1 MRRYQKKL
9 LVVVFDNS
17 SEVEDQYF
25 KYFKKQTLLA
35 LQALQLQ
42 SMTLQT
48 SKSIK
53 KIDNKLLLA
62 TMLSEYVKK
71 KKTL

>member
-1 MRRYQKKL
+1 
-9 LVVVFDNS
+9 VVFDSS
-17 SEVEDQYF
+17 SEVEDQCF
-25 KYFKKQTLLA
+25 EYFKKQTLLA

>member
-1 MRRYQKKL
+1 M
-9 LVVVFDNS
+9 VFDSS
-17 SEVEDQYF
+17 SEIEDQCFEYF
-25 KYFKKQTLLA
+25 KNQTLLA

-42 SMTLQT
+42 SMTLKP

-53 KIDNKLLLA
+53 KINNKLLLA
-62 TMLSEYVKK
+62 TLLSEYVKK

>member
-1 MRRYQKKL
+1 
-9 LVVVFDNS
+9 VVFDSS

-25 KYFKKQTLLA
+25 EYFKKQTLLA

-42 SMTLQT
+42 SITLQT

>member
-1 MRRYQKKL
+1 M
-9 LVVVFDNS
+9 VFDSS
-17 SEVEDQYF
+17 SEIEDQCFEYF
-25 KYFKKQTLLA
+25 KNQTLLA

-42 SMTLQT
+42 SMTLKT

-53 KIDNKLLLA
+53 KINNKLLLA
-62 TMLSEYVKK
+62 TLLSEYVKK

>member
-1 MRRYQKKL
+1 M
-9 LVVVFDNS
+9 VFDSS

-25 KYFKKQTLLA
+25 EYFKKQTLLA

-42 SMTLQT
+42 AMTLQK
-48 SKSIK
+48 SKNIK
-53 KIDNKLLLA
+53 KIDNKLLLS

>member
-1 MRRYQKKL
+1 M
-9 LVVVFDNS
+9 VFDSS
-17 SEVEDQYF
+17 SEIEDQCFEYF
-25 KYFKKQTLLA
+25 KNQSLLA

-42 SMTLQT
+42 SMTLKT

-53 KIDNKLLLA
+53 KINNKLLLA
-62 TMLSEYVKK
+62 TLLSEYVKK

>member
-1 MRRYQKKL
+1 M
-9 LVVVFDNS
+9 VFDS
-17 SEVEDQYF
+17 SAEVEDQCFEYF
-25 KYFKKQTLLA
+25 KNQTLLA

-42 SMTLQT
+42 SMTLET

-62 TMLSEYVKK
+62 TLLSEYVKK

>member
-1 MRRYQKKL
+1 
-9 LVVVFDNS
+9 VVFDNT
-17 SEVEDQYF
+17 SELENQYF
-25 KYFKKQTLLA
+25 EYFKKQTLLA

-42 SMTLQT
+42 SITLQT

-62 TMLSEYVKK
+62 TILSEYVKK

>member
-1 MRRYQKKL
+1 
-9 LVVVFDNS
+9 VVFDNT
-17 SEVEDQYF
+17 SELENQYF
-25 KYFKKQTLLA
+25 EYFKKQTLLA

-42 SMTLQT
+42 SITLQT